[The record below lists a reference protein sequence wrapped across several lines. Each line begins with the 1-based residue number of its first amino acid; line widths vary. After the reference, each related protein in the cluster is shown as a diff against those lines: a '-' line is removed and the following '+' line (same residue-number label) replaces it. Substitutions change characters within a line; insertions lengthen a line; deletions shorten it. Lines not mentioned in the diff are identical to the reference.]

1 MLNFKEFI
9 AESEYDMITEAGE
22 RMTKMKWQ
30 SAMDLVPPGERDDF
44 MKFAASVQK
53 LYGIGTSNPQ
63 DYYKVQNAFK
73 SLRGIKSL
81 QKAPKEPKA
90 ATVKA
95 PAPKAAPAVKPAAP
109 VQTPKATPALKV
121 DKGLY
126 DFDVK
131 GIVNKYEKILVLLN
145 EIAKE
150 GSVLKTQFAKIRKGR
165 NISNIDTPELM
176 NLYTSIETAA
186 YTASI
191 AKDVRNYMRTAQTVV
206 EDAKVLRKKE
216 TDK

>member
-53 LYGIGTSNPQ
+53 LYGIGTSNPT

-73 SLRGIKSL
+73 SLRGIKSPP
-81 QKAPKEPKA
+81 KAPKA
-90 ATVKA
+90 APVKA
-95 PAPKAAPAVKPAAP
+95 PAPKAAPAVKPATP
-109 VQTPKATPALKV
+109 VQTPKAAPAPKV

-126 DFDVK
+126 DFNVK
-131 GIVNKYEKILVLLN
+131 GIVSRYEKILVLLN
-145 EIAKE
+145 EISKE
-150 GSVLKTQFAKIRKGR
+150 GAILKTQFSKVRKGR

-176 NLYTSIETAA
+176 NLYTSVETAA
-186 YTASI
+186 YTSSL
-191 AKDVRNYMRTAQTVV
+191 AKEVRDYMRTAQRVV
-206 EDAKVLRKKE
+206 EDAKVLQKKE
-216 TDK
+216 SK

>member
-73 SLRGIKSL
+73 SLRGIKSPA
-81 QKAPKEPKA
+81 KAPKEPKA
-90 ATVKA
+90 A
-95 PAPKAAPAVKPAAP
+95 PAVKPVAP
-109 VQTPKATPALKV
+109 VQTPKAAPAPKV
-121 DKGLY
+121 SADLY
-126 DFDVK
+126 KFDVK
-131 GIVNKYEKILVLLN
+131 GIVNKYEKILALLN
-145 EIAKE
+145 EISKDGA
-150 GSVLKTQFAKIRKGR
+150 VLKTQFAKIRRGR

-176 NLYTSIETAA
+176 DLYTTVETVA
-186 YTASI
+186 YTAGI
-191 AKDVRNYMRTAQTVV
+191 AKEVRKYIESAHRVDVRAKALKKV
-206 EDAKVLRKKE
+206 EVK
-216 TDK
+216 

>member
-30 SAMDLVPPGERDDF
+30 SAMDLVPPGERGDF

-73 SLRGIKSL
+73 SLRGIKSPA
-81 QKAPKEPKA
+81 KAPKEPKA
-90 ATVKA
+90 APVKA
-95 PAPKAAPAVKPAAP
+95 PAPKAAPVVKPVAP
-109 VQTPKATPALKV
+109 VQTPKAAPAPKV
-121 DKGLY
+121 SEDLY
-126 DFDVK
+126 KFDVK
-131 GIVNKYEKILVLLN
+131 GIVNKYEKILALLN
-145 EIAKE
+145 EISKDGA
-150 GSVLKTQFAKIRKGR
+150 VLKTQFAKIRRGR

-176 NLYTSIETAA
+176 DLYTTVETVA
-186 YTASI
+186 YTAGI
-191 AKDVRNYMRTAQTVV
+191 AKEVRKYIESAHRVDVRAKALKKV
-206 EDAKVLRKKE
+206 EVK
-216 TDK
+216 

>member
-9 AESEYDMITEAGE
+9 TESSFNMITEAGE

-53 LYGIGTSNPQ
+53 LYGINTSNPT

-73 SLRGIKSL
+73 SLRGIKSPP
-81 QKAPKEPKA
+81 KAPKEPKA
-90 ATVKA
+90 AAVKA

-109 VQTPKATPALKV
+109 VQTPKAAPAPKV
-121 DKGLY
+121 NPDLY
-126 DFDVK
+126 KFDVK
-131 GIVNKYEKILVLLN
+131 GIVNKYEKILALLN
-145 EIAKE
+145 EIAKD
-150 GSVLKTQFAKIRKGR
+150 GAVLKTQFAKIRRGR

-176 NLYTSIETAA
+176 DLYTTVETVA
-186 YTASI
+186 YTTGI
-191 AKDVRNYMRTAQTVV
+191 AKEVRKYIESAHRVDVRAKALKKV
-206 EDAKVLRKKE
+206 EVK
-216 TDK
+216 

>member
-30 SAMDLVPPGERDDF
+30 SAMDLVPPGERNDF

-73 SLRGIKSL
+73 TLRGIKSPA
-81 QKAPKEPKA
+81 KAPKE
-90 ATVKA
+90 TKA
-95 PAPKAAPAVKPAAP
+95 PAKATPAAPAVKPVAQ
-109 VQTPKATPALKV
+109 VQTPKAAPAPKV

-131 GIVNKYEKILVLLN
+131 GIVSKYEKILVILN

-191 AKDVRNYMRTAQTVV
+191 AKDVRNYMRTAQSVV

-216 TDK
+216 TGK

>member
-9 AESEYDMITEAGE
+9 SESEYNMITEAGE

-30 SAMDLVPPGERDDF
+30 SAMDLVPPGERNDF

-53 LYGIGTSNPQ
+53 LYGISTSNPQ

-73 SLRGIKSL
+73 TLRGIKSPA
-81 QKAPKEPKA
+81 KAPKEPKA
-90 ATVKA
+90 APVKA
-95 PAPKAAPAVKPAAP
+95 PAPKAAAVKPVAP
-109 VQTPKATPALKV
+109 VQTPKAAPAPKV

-131 GIVNKYEKILVLLN
+131 GIVSKYEKILVLLN

-150 GSVLKTQFAKIRKGR
+150 GSVLKTQFSKIRKGR
-165 NISNIDTPELM
+165 NISNLDTPELM
-176 NLYTSIETAA
+176 NLYTSVETVA

-191 AKDVRNYMRTAQTVV
+191 AKDVRNYMRTAQSVV

-216 TDK
+216 TGK